1 MCKKKVLVVGG
12 TGVAGRFIVDY
23 LLRDYGGC
31 ELFVS
36 SRGIHEIPDKRVGFI
51 KMDIHDTEALNA
63 VICQFDVVILALGPF
78 SSIGMDVYTVCLRN
92 HVVCIDI
99 NDDYKHAECLLDLK
113 NRNAADFRGTI
124 FTGMGLCPGLT
135 TFMLEYAA
143 EYLKEPASDA
153 CSRIYFGAGVASGK
167 ASIMNMFEGFKEDI
181 RVISAG
187 NIKKMNPRK
196 YPWNRNF
203 SFDSFHAHLPLIY
216 FSSPEV
222 KTIRRADRLKALRNF
237 DCAFHLQ
244 HLPMGIVPL
253 LRKSSLIRRLICEMV
268 NKQQDRLDKNA
279 RNEKAVIAYASVQN
293 RTSTVKC
300 SLHSDSSFRLTG
312 AFCATI
318 VLLIIKERIPVAP
331 GVFSFEE
338 MNVDL
343 HLLKETLEDN
353 DINVSIRKSG
363 HDKF

>member
-1 MCKKKVLVVGG
+1 MCRKKVLVVGG
-12 TGVAGRFIVDY
+12 TGVTGRFIVDY
-23 LLRDYGGC
+23 LLRDPEVC
-31 ELFVS
+31 ELSVS
-36 SRGIHEIPDKRVGFI
+36 SRGIHELSDKRVGFI
-51 KMDIHDTEALNA
+51 KMDIHDMEALNA
-63 VICQFDVVILALGPF
+63 VICQFNAVILALGPF
-78 SSIGMDVYTVCLRN
+78 SSVGMEVYTVCLRN

-99 NDDYKHAECLLDLK
+99 NDDYKHAECLLDLE
-113 NRNAADFRGTI
+113 NRDTADFRGTV

-143 EYLKEPASDA
+143 EYLKKPASDA

-187 NIKKMNPRK
+187 NVKKMNPRK
-196 YPWNRNF
+196 YPWNRTF
-203 SFDSFHAHLPLIY
+203 SFDCLHTHLPLIY

-222 KTIRRADRLKALRNF
+222 KTIRRADRLRALRNF
-237 DCAFHLQ
+237 DSAFHLQ
-244 HLPMGIVPL
+244 HLPIGIVPL
-253 LRKSSLIRRLICEMV
+253 LRKSSLIRRLICKAV
-268 NKQQDRLDKNA
+268 NKQQDRLDENT
-279 RNEKAVIAYASVQN
+279 RNEKAVIAYASVKN

-318 VLLIIKERIPVAP
+318 ALLILKGRIPVAP

-343 HLLKETLEDN
+343 HLLKEALEN
-353 DINVSIRKSG
+353 SDIHVSIKKSG
-363 HDKF
+363 HDVC

>member
-1 MCKKKVLVVGG
+1 MCRKKVLVVGG

-23 LLRDYGGC
+23 LLRDPEVC
-31 ELFVS
+31 ELSVS
-36 SRGIHEIPDKRVGFI
+36 SRGIHEVSDKRVGFI
-51 KMDIHDTEALNA
+51 QMDIHDTEALNA
-63 VICQFDVVILALGPF
+63 VVRQFDIVILALGPF
-78 SSIGMDVYTVCLRN
+78 SSVGMEVYKVCLRN
-92 HVVCIDI
+92 HVICIDI
-99 NDDYKHAECLLDLK
+99 NDDYKHAECVLDLK
-113 NRNAADFRGTI
+113 KGNAADCRGTV

-143 EYLKEPASDA
+143 DCLEKPASDA
-153 CSRIYFGAGVASGK
+153 YLRLYFGAGVASGK

-196 YPWNRNF
+196 YPWNRTF
-203 SFDSFHAHLPLIY
+203 SFDCLHTHLPLIY

-222 KTIRRADRLKALRNF
+222 KTIRQAGRLNALRNF

-253 LRKSSLIRRLICEMV
+253 LRMSALVRRLICKMV
-268 NKQQDRLDKNA
+268 DKQQDRLDENA
-279 RNEKAVIAYASVQN
+279 GNEKAVIAYASVRN
-293 RTSTVKC
+293 RYSSVKC
-300 SLHSDSSFRLTG
+300 SLRSDSSFRLTG

-318 VLLIIKERIPVAP
+318 VLLILKGRIPVVP

-338 MNVDL
+338 VDVDL
-343 HLLKETLEDN
+343 HLLKETLEIS
-353 DINVSIRKSG
+353 DIHVSIKRSG
-363 HDKF
+363 HDAC